1 MLVARGRAI
10 VTTREPGGTPLG
22 DLLRAA
28 FVEPGVILTPLTEAF
43 VVNASRAQ
51 LIDDVIEPAL
61 ARGAWV
67 LCDRYVDATFAY
79 QGFGRGL
86 AYDTLRTL
94 VDTATRGR
102 LPDLT
107 FLVDVPV
114 EVSRSRVAS
123 RAEAAHVAIDRLERE
138 DTAFHERVR
147 AGYLEL
153 AREDAR
159 IVTLDGTLAPD
170 VLCETATAIVAAKF
184 GA

>member
-1 MLVARGRAI
+1 M
-10 VTTREPGGTPLG
+10 TTREPGGTPLG
-22 DLLRAA
+22 NLLRAA
-28 FVEPGVILTPLTEAF
+28 FVEPGVVLSPLTEAF

-67 LCDRYVDATFAY
+67 LCDRYIDATFAY

-86 AYDTLRTL
+86 AYATLQTL
-94 VDTATRGR
+94 VETATRGR

-107 FLVDVPV
+107 FLVDVPI
-114 EVSRSRVAS
+114 EVSRARVAS
-123 RAEAAHVAIDRLERE
+123 RAEAAHIAIDRLERE

-153 AREDAR
+153 ARVDER

-170 VLCETATAIVAAKF
+170 VVLAHALAVIAEMMPPIRDGFTET
-184 GA
+184 

>member
-1 MLVARGRAI
+1 MLS
-10 VTTREPGGTPLG
+10 
-22 DLLRAA
+22 
-28 FVEPGVILTPLTEAF
+28 PLTEAF

-86 AYDTLRTL
+86 AYATLSTL
-94 VDTATRGR
+94 VETATRGR
-102 LPDLT
+102 MPDLT

-114 EVSRSRVAS
+114 EVSRVRVAS
-123 RAEAAHVAIDRLERE
+123 RAAAAHLAIDRLERE

-153 AREDAR
+153 ARVDAR

-170 VLCETATAIVAAKF
+170 ALLERALAVIAEMLPPMRD
-184 GA
+184 GSRPS